1 MAIAKWSALSL
12 ETNIAGTALDNRANG
27 TTTFIADIDNTTN
40 RDLYLSL
47 WFNFASFTIS
57 APNPSIAVILRGK
70 RSGVYAENNLERL
83 AFDLQGG
90 AGTRAFSLE
99 SVLRIPKG
107 GTYGLYWTSN
117 LGANTASS
125 GNSLFAGTFG
135 EEIV

>member
-1 MAIAKWSALSL
+1 MAIAKWSALNT
-12 ETNIAGTALDNRANG
+12 ENNIAGTALDNRANG

-47 WFNFASFTIS
+47 WFNFASFAIS
-57 APNPSIAVILRGK
+57 GSIPSITVILRGK
-70 RSGVYAENNLERL
+70 RSGVYAENNIDTWTLNL
-83 AFDLQGG
+83 TGG

-99 SVLRIPKG
+99 HVLRIPKG
-107 GTYGLYWTSN
+107 GTYGLYWTNN

-125 GNSLFAGTFG
+125 GNSLFAATFG

>member
-12 ETNIAGTALDNRANG
+12 ETNIAGTALDNKANA

-57 APNPSIAVILRGK
+57 APTPSIAVILRGK
-70 RSGVYAENNLERL
+70 RSGVYAENNLERWVL
-83 AFDLQGG
+83 ELTGG
-90 AGTRAFSLE
+90 TGTRAFSLE

-107 GTYGLYWTSN
+107 GTYGLYWTNN
-117 LGANTASS
+117 LGANTPSS

>member
-12 ETNIAGTALDNRANG
+12 ETNIAGTALDNKANA

-47 WFNFASFTIS
+47 WFNFASFTTT
-57 APNPSIAVILRGK
+57 APAPSITVILRGK
-70 RSGVYAENNLERL
+70 RSGVYAENNIDTWTLNL
-83 AFDLQGG
+83 TGG

-99 SVLRIPKG
+99 HVLRIPKG
-107 GTYGLYWTSN
+107 GTYGLYWTNN

-125 GNSLFAGTFG
+125 GNSLFSATFG